1 MRITAQMLNESAR
14 KAGLPVNSVSLLNY
28 INKGDSQNTLLSALN
43 KKTTDAANTIK
54 KNDYEKLDKEAD
66 KLTRTAEIFLQEGEG
81 DLFERA
87 RNSGSTREVCDSVKE
102 MLDNYNS
109 TLKAL
114 RTSSNTMNDFYRQ
127 MLTEVA
133 YDNRESLEGVGIT
146 FKKDGTAIIDE
157 EKLQAAD
164 VDSLEKVF
172 GKDSDFAKKTA
183 FLAERISDNVEAN
196 VESLSSRYNAS
207 GNSYYAASNK
217 YDFWR

>member
-1 MRITAQMLNESAR
+1 
-14 KAGLPVNSVSLLNY
+14 
-28 INKGDSQNTLLSALN
+28 
-43 KKTTDAANTIK
+43 
-54 KNDYEKLDKEAD
+54 
-66 KLTRTAEIFLQEGEG
+66 
-81 DLFERA
+81 
-87 RNSGSTREVCDSVKE
+87 
-102 MLDNYNS
+102 MLDSYNS

-146 FKKDGTAIIDE
+146 FKKDGTADIDG

-183 FLAERISDNVEAN
+183 FLAERISDNAEAN
-196 VESLSSRYNAS
+196 VESLSNRYNAS
-207 GNSYYAASNK
+207 GNSYFAASNK